1 MNDSTLHLTED
12 QLDDHLIG
20 DLAAPAAAHLAACQL
35 CSARVAAV
43 ASPIASFQSVSLA
56 WSERVSAAA
65 PMPELP
71 SSRTLLERRLAW
83 SFAVAACAVGLGLTG
98 LRLPGN
104 DHRIAAPAPAATAAI
119 ATHAATP
126 TAAQLSSDNQLLRN
140 IDRELDASAETPDLG
155 LVPVRATARTRS
167 NPAYQD

>member
-83 SFAVAACAVGLGLTG
+83 SFAVAACAVG
-98 LRLPGN
+98 
-104 DHRIAAPAPAATAAI
+104 
-119 ATHAATP
+119 
-126 TAAQLSSDNQLLRN
+126 DNQLLRN

>member
-43 ASPIASFQSVSLA
+43 AAPIASFQSVSLA

-71 SSRTLLERRLAW
+71 SARTLLERRLAW
-83 SFAVAACAVGLGLTG
+83 SFAIATCAVGLGLTG
-98 LRLPGN
+98 IN
-104 DHRIAAPAPAATAAI
+104 HKISAPAPAATAAI